1 MTILTVLVATIVSF
15 ADDSKGLELLKEKG
29 LKASAGFYI
38 VPEETTLSKGLSD
51 LRAIERTVNL
61 AQKAFAQFEKQRVEN
76 DQIITQLRNQNRQLR
91 DQLERARNNVEL
103 YNRIINQLNNNQ
115 EEMANR
121 TKASVDPESGKEARA
136 KLSKARDQYMQKV
149 LALRAAA
156 DGAKK
161 KYEELAG
168 DKTVKDAIETANK
181 EFEKEYELGPSKAF
195 ANNVKALEK
204 LESKVLSESIQL
216 RNDANTW
223 RIDVVLNGKG
233 PMPMVFDTGASSI
246 SLPASMAAEIG
257 LTPSADAPK
266 VQVRIANGDMVT
278 ATRATIDTV
287 RVGQFEAA
295 DVECLIMPAEL
306 RDVPPLLGGAFINRF
321 NYKMDPDT
329 GKLTLTKLGGEE
341 EPKSTKKTSTKTS
354 TKKSKKP

>member
-1 MTILTVLVATIVSF
+1 MTVLTVLVAAFVPL
-15 ADDSKGLELLKEKG
+15 ADDSKDLELLKEKG
-29 LKASAGFYI
+29 LKPSAGFYI

-51 LRAIERTVNL
+51 IRAIERAVNL
-61 AQKAFAQFEKQRVEN
+61 AQKAFAQFEKQRVQNE
-76 DQIITQLRNQNRQLR
+76 QIILELRNQNRELR
-91 DQLERARNNVEL
+91 DRLERSRNNVEL
-103 YNRIINQLNNNQ
+103 YNRIIGQLNNNQ
-115 EEMANR
+115 EELATR
-121 TKASVDPESGKEARA
+121 SKASMDSDSGKEART

-149 LALRAAA
+149 LALRASA

-161 KYEELAG
+161 KYEELAA
-168 DKTVKDAIETANK
+168 DNTVKDAIAAANK
-181 EFEKEYELGPSKAF
+181 EFEKDYELGPSKAF

-246 SLPASMAAEIG
+246 SLPAAMAQDIG
-257 LTPSADAPK
+257 LTLSADAPK
-266 VQVRIANGDMVT
+266 VQVRIANGDTVT
-278 ATRATIDTV
+278 ATRATIESV
-287 RVGQFEAA
+287 RVGQFEAN

-341 EPKSTKKTSTKTS
+341 EPKSAKKTSTKKTG
-354 TKKSKKP
+354 KKP